1 MKMRQ
6 KQILLAL
13 LVACSPAGGGA
24 DKVPVPRPRPATVRP
39 ARPLQDGVT
48 DLSHAIPAK
57 ALSELPSTAVQF
69 GTLKKEIA
77 KDQPEVA
84 TAKKSSE
91 ALARQAERLQRKLV
105 TTAARV
111 EALEREKVQ
120 LDADIVRL
128 STENASLSA
137 GFARDRVSVSRLLAI
152 LERLQHDMPP
162 AMVLRPDD
170 ALAAARGA
178 MLIGAS
184 LPSVYGEAAALARR
198 IDRLRETRLALVA
211 RRAEAGRN
219 ALYLAQAHIELDQ
232 LLAIK
237 RLEADAAATRYGE
250 LRTKL
255 DTIASQAAN
264 LQALLEKVAA
274 LRAVP
279 ADQSVVTVTAE
290 KSATGTRLG
299 RDWLVCPV
307 VGETAPGG
315 MDGVG
320 GASAPGLTYAAGP
333 GAQVISP
340 ADGTVEFA
348 GPYHNSG
355 QALILQMA
363 DGYHAVLVGLDRLEV
378 RPEDRVLAGEPVGT
392 MPKTSRQPRLYFEL
406 RQNGRGFSPIPYMAV
421 TLRKAKRS

>member
-1 MKMRQ
+1 
-6 KQILLAL
+6 
-13 LVACSPAGGGA
+13 
-24 DKVPVPRPRPATVRP
+24 
-39 ARPLQDGVT
+39 VT
-48 DLSHAIPAK
+48 DLSHAIPART
-57 ALSELPSTAVQF
+57 LSKLPSTADQF
-69 GTLKKEIA
+69 RTLKKEVA
-77 KDQPEVA
+77 KNQSEAVS
-84 TAKKSSE
+84 AKRASD
-91 ALARQAERLQRKLV
+91 ALARQAETLRHRLV

-111 EALEREKVQ
+111 EALEREKVK

-128 STENASLSA
+128 SRENASLSA
-137 GFARDRVSVSRLLAI
+137 GFARDRVSVSRLLAV

-162 AMVLRPDD
+162 AMVLRPND

-184 LPSVYGEAAALARR
+184 LPSVYDEAAALARR
-198 IDRLRETRLALVA
+198 IDRLRTTRLALVA

-219 ALYLAQAHIELDQ
+219 ETYLAQARIELDQ

-237 RLEADAAATRYGE
+237 RLEADAAATHYGE
-250 LRTKL
+250 LRSKL

-274 LRAVP
+274 LRTVP
-279 ADQSVVTVTAE
+279 VGQSVVTVTAQ
-290 KSATGTRLG
+290 KSAAGAKLG
-299 RDWLVCPV
+299 PDSLVCPA
-307 VGETAPGG
+307 VGEPAPGG

-320 GASAPGLTYAAGP
+320 GTAAPGVTYATTP

-340 ADGTVEFA
+340 ADGTVRFA

-392 MPKTSRQPRLYFEL
+392 MSKTSQRPRLYFEL
-406 RQNGRGFSPIPYMAV
+406 RQNGRGFSPVPYMSV

>member
-1 MKMRQ
+1 MRL
-6 KQILLAL
+6 KQVLFAL
-13 LVACSPAGGGA
+13 LVAGAPCAAGA
-24 DKVPVPRPRPATVRP
+24 DKVPVPRPKPAIVRSAPP
-39 ARPLQDGVT
+39 AQDGVT

-57 ALSELPSTAVQF
+57 ALSRLPSTADQF
-69 GTLKKEIA
+69 RTLKREIA
-77 KDQPEVA
+77 KDQPEVV
-84 TAKKSSE
+84 TAKSASE
-91 ALARQAERLQRKLV
+91 ALARLAEALRHRLV

-128 STENASLSA
+128 SAENASLSA
-137 GFARDRVSVSRLLAI
+137 GFARDRVSVSRLLAV

-162 AMVLRPDD
+162 AMVLRPND
-170 ALAAARGA
+170 ALSAARGA

-184 LPSVYGEAAALARR
+184 LPSVYGDAAALARR
-198 IDRLRETRLALVA
+198 IATLRKTRLALIA
-211 RRAEAGRN
+211 RRAEAERN
-219 ALYLAQAHIELDQ
+219 GAYLAQARIELDQ
-232 LLAIK
+232 LLAMK
-237 RLEADAAATRYGE
+237 RLQADAAASRYGE
-250 LRTKL
+250 LKSKL
-255 DTIASQAAN
+255 DTIASEAAN

-279 ADQSVVTVTAE
+279 ASQSVVTVTAQ
-290 KSATGTRLG
+290 KSAVGARLG
-299 RDWLVCPV
+299 RDWLVCPT
-307 VGETAPGG
+307 VGELAPGG
-315 MDGVG
+315 MEGVG
-320 GASAPGLTYAAGP
+320 GTSAPGLTYATAP

-378 RPEDRVLAGEPVGT
+378 RLEDRVLAGEPVGT
-392 MPKTSRQPRLYFEL
+392 MSKTSRQPRLYFEL
-406 RQNGRGFSPIPYMAV
+406 RQNGRGFNPAPYMAV

>member
-1 MKMRQ
+1 MRH
-6 KQILLAL
+6 ILIAL
-13 LVACSPAGGGA
+13 LIACAPSFAGA
-24 DKVPVPRPRPATVRP
+24 DKTPVPRPRPATVHP
-39 ARPLQDGVT
+39 APPLQDGVT
-48 DLSHAIPAK
+48 DLSHAIPVK
-57 ALSELPSTAVQF
+57 TLSGLPSTADQF
-69 GTLKKEIA
+69 RTLKNEIV

-91 ALARQAERLQRKLV
+91 ALARQAETLRRKLV

-111 EALEREKVQ
+111 EALEREKVT

-128 STENASLSA
+128 SRENANLSA

-162 AMVLRPDD
+162 AMVLRPND

-198 IDRLRETRLALVA
+198 IERLRTTRLALAA

-219 ALYLAQAHIELDQ
+219 ETYLAQARVELNQ

-237 RLEADAAATRYGE
+237 RLEADAAATHYGD
-250 LRTKL
+250 LKAKL
-255 DTIASQAAN
+255 GTIASQAAN

-274 LRAVP
+274 LRTVP
-279 ADQSVVTVTAE
+279 AGQSVVTVTAQ
-290 KSATGTRLG
+290 KGAGGARLG
-299 RDWLVCPV
+299 PDSLVCPA
-307 VGETAPGG
+307 VGEPSPGG

-320 GASAPGLTYAAGP
+320 GTAAPGMTFATAP

-340 ADGTVEFA
+340 ADGIVLFA
-348 GPYHNSG
+348 GRYHKNG

-363 DGYHAVLVGLDRLEV
+363 GGYDAVLVGLDRLEV
-378 RPEDRVLAGEPVGT
+378 GLGNRVLAGEPVGT
-392 MPKTSRQPRLYFEL
+392 MSKTNRQPRLYFEMQ
-406 RQNGRGFSPIPYMAV
+406 QNGRGFSPVPYMAV
-421 TLRKAKRS
+421 TLRKAS